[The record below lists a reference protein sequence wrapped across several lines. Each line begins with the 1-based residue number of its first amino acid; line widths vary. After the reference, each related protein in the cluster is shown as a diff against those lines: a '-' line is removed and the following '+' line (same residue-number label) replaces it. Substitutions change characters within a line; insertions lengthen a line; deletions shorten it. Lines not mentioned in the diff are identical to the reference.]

1 MKKFLLGALVG
12 FVFSLLAI
20 VVLFFAL
27 VRLSGQPPEVA
38 DNSILV
44 LRIEGSIPERPAVE
58 LPIPYFER
66 MAPLTVR
73 DYWETL
79 HKAAADR
86 RVRGILLLPQGV
98 DAGWAKLQELR
109 EGLMTFR
116 KSGKPVYAHLRTPGT
131 REYYLATAA
140 DRISIGPED
149 YLDVKGLRAELTY
162 LKQTLD
168 KVGVQVEVVHAGKY
182 KDAPDMFTRTGM
194 SPETREVMNS
204 LLDGLY
210 GQLTSAIAA
219 ARKKTPEQI
228 RAAIDQGPFLSREA
242 LEAGLVDVLQYQ
254 DQAFGDLE
262 RRLKLTGARKLSPRS
277 YLHITPQSVGVGTG
291 SRIAFVVAEGDI
303 VRGGGDGFS
312 NQGLCSAA
320 EMAAILR
327 RVGADKSIRAVLV
340 RVDSPGGDSVAS
352 DEIWREMTALSR
364 KKPLV
369 VSMSDTAASGGYY
382 IAMTGDPVLAY
393 PGTLT
398 GSIGVFFG
406 KLDLRGLYDKLGV
419 KKEILTR
426 GEFAAIDSSYSPLSE
441 LERAKVQR
449 GVDAFYHGFLERV
462 AQGRK
467 KTVAQ
472 VAPIAEGRVW
482 LGDQALGNGLVD
494 ASGGLDRALET
505 LKKKAGLRA
514 DDNVRL
520 VSYPPRRSL
529 IEQLFEQQNDA
540 AWADLEPLSFLRRF
554 ASQTWVRGGMFRLMP
569 YTLEIK

>member
-12 FVFSLLAI
+12 FLFSLLAL
-20 VVLFFAL
+20 VVFFFAL

-44 LRIEGSIPERPAVE
+44 LKMEGSIPERPAVE

-86 RVRGILLLPQGV
+86 RIRGILLAPQNL

-109 EGLMTFR
+109 EGLVAFR
-116 KSGKPVYAHLRTPGT
+116 KSGKPVYAHLRTPGS

-140 DRISIGPED
+140 DRISMGPED
-149 YLDVKGLRAELTY
+149 YLDVKGLRAEMIY
-162 LKQTLD
+162 IKQTLD

-204 LLDGLY
+204 VLDDLY
-210 GQLTSAIAA
+210 GQLTGAIAT
-219 ARKKTPEQI
+219 ARKKSPEQI
-228 RAAIDQGPFLSREA
+228 RATIDQGPFLSRDA
-242 LEAGLVDVLQYQ
+242 QAAGLIDVLQYQ

-262 RRLKLTGARKLSPRS
+262 RRLKTSGARKLSPRN
-277 YLHITPQSVGVGTG
+277 YMRITPQSVGVETG
-291 SRIAFVVAEGDI
+291 SRVAFVVAEGDI
-303 VRGGGDGFS
+303 VRGGGDGLS
-312 NQGLCSAA
+312 DQGVCSAS
-320 EMAAILR
+320 EMTAILR
-327 RVGADKSIRAVLV
+327 RVGADKSVRAVLL

-352 DEIWREMTALSR
+352 DEIWREMSALSK

-369 VSMSDTAASGGYY
+369 ISMSDTAASGGYY

-426 GEFAAIDSSYSPLSE
+426 GRFAAIDSDYSPLSDV
-441 LERAKVQR
+441 ERAKVQH
-449 GVDAFYHGFLERV
+449 GVDVFYHGFLERV
-462 AQGRK
+462 E
-467 KTVAQ
+467 Q
-472 VAPIAEGRVW
+472 VAPLAEGRVW

-494 ASGGLDRALET
+494 ASGGIDRAIEALR
-505 LKKKAGLRA
+505 KKAGLKP
-514 DDNVRL
+514 DDKVRL
-520 VSYPPRRSL
+520 ISYPPRRTL
-529 IEQLFEQQNDA
+529 IEQLFEQPSDA
-540 AWADLEPLSFLRRF
+540 AWADVEPLAFLRRF
-554 ASQTWVRGGMFRLMP
+554 ASQSWIRGGMFRLMP
-569 YTLEIK
+569 YTIRVK